1 MLSEA
6 VADGAEDDAL
16 TWRRGEAGQA
26 RAKPKPKPEPEPEP
40 KPKPK
45 PKPKPNS
52 NRAEHDHAPDS
63 RHEPTQHS
71 QRGTTQAAEL
81 APARPSTYGY
91 TGIACARMD
100 K

>member
-26 RAKPKPKPEPEPEP
+26 RAKPKPKPEPEP

-81 APARPSTYGY
+81 APARLPTYA
-91 TGIACARMD
+91 GIACARMD
-100 K
+100 G